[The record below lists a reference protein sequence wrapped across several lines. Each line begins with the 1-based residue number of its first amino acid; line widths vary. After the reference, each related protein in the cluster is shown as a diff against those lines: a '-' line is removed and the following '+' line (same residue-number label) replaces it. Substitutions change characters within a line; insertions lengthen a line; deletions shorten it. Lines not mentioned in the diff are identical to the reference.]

1 MLNRYPLWKYL
12 MLIFVTAV
20 GFVYS
25 IPNIYVPD
33 PAVQVS
39 GDSSAKVL
47 DAATLNQIESSLKA
61 AGIDYF
67 GAEVNAKTAMVRL
80 KTRDQQM
87 LARTAIQRSLGDG
100 FVVALNNAS
109 TTPAWL
115 QSLGAAPMKL
125 GLDLAGGVHFL
136 MEVDTASAIEKRQEI
151 NADEMKTKL
160 REAKVR
166 YASLDAN
173 KDNEIVA
180 RFRSEEVRDAALSE
194 LRSSYPQLLF
204 TAPDAAD
211 GATDF
216 SFVASFTEAAIR
228 EVEDYAVGQNLITLR
243 NRVNELG
250 VSEPMVQRQGRNR
263 IIVQLAGIQDP
274 AEAKRV
280 IGKTANLEFRLGA
293 NDKTL
298 VSNKEEFPYKD
309 ELMQMQRGNAVLE
322 RSIIATGDRVS
333 NATSSFDPE
342 TNQPQVN
349 ITLDS
354 LGGAQMHRVTRDNVG
369 RGMGILFIEYK
380 TRTTV
385 TKNAAG
391 EEVEK
396 MTQYVERKVISLATI
411 QSALGVQFRITGL
424 DNPAEASELAL
435 LLRAGALA
443 APMHFVEERT
453 IGPSLGAENIEK
465 GLKATFWGMGVVLV
479 FMIVFY
485 GVFGV
490 FANVALA
497 LNVLLLLTVL
507 SMFGA
512 TLTLPGIAGIVLTI
526 GMAVDANVLI
536 FSRIRE
542 ELKNG
547 ASPQQAIYAGYE
559 RAFIT
564 ILDSNIT
571 TLIVAVILFAIGT
584 GPVKGFAITLTIGI
598 LTSMFTAIVGSRALA
613 NLVYG
618 GRKNLQ
624 SIGINALP
632 PFNRLH

>member
-12 MLIFVTAV
+12 LLVFVTAA

-25 IPNIYVPD
+25 IPNMYVPD

-39 GDSSAKVL
+39 GDSSSKVL
-47 DAATLNQIESSLKA
+47 DQTTLAIMETALKN

-67 GAEVNAKTAMVRL
+67 GAEVDPKAAMVRL
-80 KTRDQQM
+80 STRDQQM
-87 LARTAIQRSLGDG
+87 LARTTIQRALGDG

-109 TTPAWL
+109 TTPDWL

-136 MEVDTASAIEKRQEI
+136 LEVDTASAVAKRQEI
-151 NADEMKTKL
+151 NADEMKGKL
-160 REAKVR
+160 RTAKLR
-166 YASLDAN
+166 YSAIDAN
-173 KDNEIVA
+173 KANQIVA
-180 RFRSEEVRDAALSE
+180 RFRSEELRDAALSE
-194 LRSSYPQLLF
+194 LRSSYPTLLF
-204 TAPDAAD
+204 DTPESDRADDFRFTA
-211 GATDF
+211 TF
-216 SFVASFTEAAIR
+216 SEAAVR
-228 EVEDYAVGQNLITLR
+228 EIEDYAVSQNLVTLR

-293 NDKTL
+293 TPDTL

-309 ELMQMQRGNAVLE
+309 ELTQMQRGNAVLE

-354 LGGAQMHRVTRDNVG
+354 LGGTQMHRVTRDNVG

-385 TKNAAG
+385 TKDAEGND
-391 EEVEK
+391 VET

-424 DNPAEASELAL
+424 DSPAEASELAL

-453 IGPSLGAENIEK
+453 IGPSLGAENIER
-465 GLKATFWGMGVVLV
+465 GLKSTLWGLAVVVV
-479 FMIVFY
+479 FMLLFY

-490 FANVALA
+490 IANIALA
-497 LNVLLLLTVL
+497 LNVLLILTVL

-542 ELKNG
+542 ELRSG
-547 ASPQQAIYAGYE
+547 SSPQQAIYSGYE
-559 RAFIT
+559 RAFTT
-564 ILDSNIT
+564 ILDSNLT
-571 TLIVAVILFAIGT
+571 TLIVAIILFAIGT

-598 LTSMFTAIVGSRALA
+598 LTSLFTSIVASRGLA
-613 NLVYG
+613 NLIYG

-624 SIGINALP
+624 SISIYPLP
-632 PFNRLH
+632 PFHGFR

>member
-12 MLIFVTAV
+12 LLVFVTAA

-25 IPNIYVPD
+25 IPNMYVPD

-39 GDSSAKVL
+39 GDSSSKVL
-47 DAATLNQIESSLKA
+47 DQTTLAIMETALKN

-67 GAEVNAKTAMVRL
+67 GAEVDPKAAMVRL
-80 KTRDQQM
+80 STRDQQM
-87 LARTAIQRSLGDG
+87 LARTTIQRALGDG

-109 TTPAWL
+109 TTPDWL

-136 MEVDTASAIEKRQEI
+136 LEVDTASAVAKRQEI
-151 NADEMKTKL
+151 NADEMKGKL
-160 REAKVR
+160 RTAKLR
-166 YASLDAN
+166 YSAIDAN
-173 KDNEIVA
+173 KANQIVA
-180 RFRSEEVRDAALSE
+180 RFRSEELRDAALSE
-194 LRSSYPQLLF
+194 LRSSYPTLLF
-204 TAPDAAD
+204 DTPESDRADDFRFTA
-211 GATDF
+211 TF
-216 SFVASFTEAAIR
+216 SEAAVR
-228 EVEDYAVGQNLITLR
+228 EIEDYAVSQNLVTLR

-293 NDKTL
+293 TPDTL

-309 ELMQMQRGNAVLE
+309 ELTQMQRGNAVLE

-354 LGGAQMHRVTRDNVG
+354 LGGTQMHRVTRDNVG

-385 TKNAAG
+385 TKDAEGND
-391 EEVEK
+391 VET

-424 DNPAEASELAL
+424 DSPAEASELAL

-453 IGPSLGAENIEK
+453 IGPSLGAENIER
-465 GLKATFWGMGVVLV
+465 GLKSTLWGLAVVVV
-479 FMIVFY
+479 FMLLFY

-490 FANVALA
+490 IANIALA
-497 LNVLLLLTVL
+497 LNVLLILTVL

-542 ELKNG
+542 ELRAG
-547 ASPQQAIYAGYE
+547 SSPQQAIYSGYE
-559 RAFIT
+559 RAFTT
-564 ILDSNIT
+564 ILDSNLT
-571 TLIVAVILFAIGT
+571 TLIVAIILFAIGT

-598 LTSMFTAIVGSRALA
+598 LTSLFTSIVASRGLA
-613 NLVYG
+613 NLIYG

-624 SIGINALP
+624 SISIYPLP
-632 PFNRLH
+632 PFHGFR